1 MSHGHERKEKNCLNC
16 NARVFGRYCHVCGQE
31 NSEPKETIVGLIVH
45 YFNDI
50 THFEGKFIT
59 SLRYLLFRPGF
70 LSKEYERGR
79 RAAYMNPIR
88 MYIFTSAFFFII
100 FFSIFKINNAEM
112 ETGYSKLQDRFR
124 NTAADFNVGI
134 MSGDI
139 EVDGMKVGNI
149 NNMSAMNEP
158 LIDSLVKAAEAAVK
172 KDSLPVRE
180 KKAGFNIINV
190 GRQYS
195 SITEYDSVQNS
206 LPAVQKD
213 GWFMHALNRKG
224 AALND
229 KYGDRPGLAIARI
242 TDVFLHKLPTILFVS
257 LPLFAFLLLLLYIRQ
272 RNYNYVNHVIF
283 SVHYYIFCFL
293 SFLAFFAADKL
304 GNVTGW
310 GIFGAIKFVLFF
322 LLLIYLYKALRN
334 YYRQARFKTFV
345 KYSLLTFIFSILILM
360 LFAGFL
366 LFSAFNI

>member
-1 MSHGHERKEKNCLNC
+1 MSHGHERNEKNCLNC

-31 NSEPKETIVGLIVH
+31 NIVPKESIGGLLVH

-59 SLRYLLFRPGF
+59 TLRYLLFRPGF

-100 FFSIFKINNAEM
+100 FFSIFKVNDTEM
-112 ETGYSKLQDRFR
+112 ETSYNQLQNRFR
-124 NTAADFNVGI
+124 NTAADFNIGI
-134 MSGDI
+134 TSGDI
-139 EVDGMKVGNI
+139 RVDGVKVGNI
-149 NNMSAMNEP
+149 NNMSALNEP
-158 LIDSLVKAAEAAVK
+158 LIDSLLKAAEAAVK
-172 KDSLPVRE
+172 KDSTRVRE
-180 KKAGFNIINV
+180 KKSGFNVMNF
-190 GRQYS
+190 GRQYG

-206 LPAVQKD
+206 LPAAQKD
-213 GWFMHALNRKG
+213 GWLMHALNRKG
-224 AALND
+224 VALNNN
-229 KYGDRPGLAIARI
+229 YSDRPGLAIARI

-257 LPLFAFLLLLLYIRQ
+257 LPLFALLLLLLYIRH

-283 SVHYYIFCFL
+283 SVHYYIFCFIN
-293 SFLAFFAADKL
+293 FLAFFAADKL
-304 GNVTGW
+304 GDITSW
-310 GIFGAIKFVLFF
+310 SMFGVIKFILF
-322 LLLIYLYKALRN
+322 LSLMIYLYKAIRN
-334 YYRQARFKTFV
+334 YYMQGRFKTIIKFSV
-345 KYSLLTFIFSILILM
+345 LTFLFFIIIIM

>member
-31 NSEPKETIVGLIVH
+31 NIEPRESIVGLIVH

-100 FFSIFKINNAEM
+100 FFSIFKVNDTEVEI
-112 ETGYSKLQDRFR
+112 GYNRLQERFR

-134 MSGDI
+134 TSGDI
-139 EVDGMKVGNI
+139 RVDGVKVGNI

-172 KDSLPVRE
+172 NDSTLMPE
-180 KKAGFNIINV
+180 KRSGFNVMNF
-190 GRQYS
+190 GRHYS
-195 SITEYDSVQNS
+195 SVPEYDSVQNS
-206 LPAVQKD
+206 LPAAEKD

-224 AALND
+224 AALNN
-229 KYGDRPGLAIARI
+229 KYGERPGLAFARM

-257 LPLFAFLLLLLYIRQ
+257 LPLFAFLLLLLYIRH

-293 SFLAFFAADKL
+293 SFLTFFAADKL
-304 GNVTGW
+304 GNITGL
-310 GIFGAIKFVLFF
+310 GIFSAIKFLLFF
-322 LLLIYLYKALRN
+322 LLLIYLYKGMRN
-334 YYRQARFKTFV
+334 YYMQGRFKTIV
-345 KYSLLTFIFSILILM
+345 KYSLLTFIFSIVIVM

>member
-1 MSHGHERKEKNCLNC
+1 
-16 NARVFGRYCHVCGQE
+16 
-31 NSEPKETIVGLIVH
+31 
-45 YFNDI
+45 
-50 THFEGKFIT
+50 
-59 SLRYLLFRPGF
+59 
-70 LSKEYERGR
+70 
-79 RAAYMNPIR
+79 
-88 MYIFTSAFFFII
+88 
-100 FFSIFKINNAEM
+100 M

-124 NTAADFNVGI
+124 NTAADFNVGVI
-134 MSGDI
+134 SGDI
-139 EVDGMKVGNI
+139 QVDGMKVGNI
-149 NNMSAMNEP
+149 NNMAAMNEP

-206 LPAVQKD
+206 LPAEQKD

-224 AALND
+224 AAIND

-257 LPLFAFLLLLLYIRQ
+257 LPLFAFLLLLLYIRH

-304 GNVTGW
+304 GNATGW
-310 GIFGAIKFVLFF
+310 GIFGAIKFILFF

-334 YYRQARFKTFV
+334 YYMQGRLKTFV